1 MAALHLISFDICPFV
16 QRSTIALEEK
26 GVEYELTFID
36 LADKPDWF
44 LAISPRGKVPLLK
57 VDDAVLFESTA
68 ILEYLD
74 ETVEP
79 RLHDADPIV
88 RARDRAWFSIA
99 DELFGAV
106 WGMMSAPDRDALAGK
121 AEAVR
126 GAMTR
131 LSGDLEGP
139 LWHGERFSALD
150 AVAAPGLLRALWLDA
165 LYPELKLFDGLE
177 GVRAWAETLAARPA
191 VKRSAVPDLHA
202 RFVAGIRRYGAVH
215 RDLPETAAA
224 R

>member
-1 MAALHLISFDICPFV
+1 MSKLRLISFDICPFV

-26 GVEYELTFID
+26 GIDYDLTFID

-44 LAISPRGKVPLLK
+44 LAISPRGKVPLLQ

-79 RLHDADPIV
+79 RLHPADPIA

-99 DELFGAV
+99 DELFGAI
-106 WGMMSAPDRDALAGK
+106 WGMMSAPDRAALDAKAAATRGALAKLG
-121 AEAVR
+121 E
-126 GAMTR
+126 
-131 LSGDLEGP
+131 DLVGP
-139 LWHGERFSALD
+139 LWHGQRFSALD
-150 AVAAPGLLRALWLDA
+150 AVAGPGLLRAVWLDG
-165 LYPELKLFDGLE
+165 LYPELKLFDGLSA
-177 GVRAWAETLAARPA
+177 VRDWAVTLTARPS
-191 VKRSAVPDLHA
+191 VKRSAVPDLEA
-202 RFVAGIRRYGAVH
+202 RFYAAIRKYSPVH
-215 RDLPETAAA
+215 ALLPETATA